1 MLADMAVDMHAAQQM
16 LHEAAWL
23 MDQGRGSAA
32 KCSMVKLFCSEA
44 AFRTADRAVQI
55 HGGAGY
61 CRGVVVERIFRD
73 SRALRIYEG
82 TSEIQRNLIA
92 KALLRE

>member
-1 MLADMAVDMHAAQQM
+1 
-16 LHEAAWL
+16 
-23 MDQGRGSAA
+23 
-32 KCSMVKLFCSEA
+32 
-44 AFRTADRAVQI
+44 VQI

-73 SRALRIYEG
+73 ARALRIYEG

-92 KALLRE
+92 KALLRD